1 MSLYLSNLGIIV
13 QLAEVLACI
22 IVNQLC
28 GSELHVA
35 LVTDS

>member
-1 MSLYLSNLGIIV
+1 MSPYLSNLGIII

-28 GSELHVA
+28 GFELHVA
-35 LVTDS
+35 FVTDL